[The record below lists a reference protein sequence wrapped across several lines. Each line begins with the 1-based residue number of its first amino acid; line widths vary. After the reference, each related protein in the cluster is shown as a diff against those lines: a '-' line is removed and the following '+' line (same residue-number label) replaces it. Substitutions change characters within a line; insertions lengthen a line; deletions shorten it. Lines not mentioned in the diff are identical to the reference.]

1 MRLSIKTFVDGTCV
15 ILKKSPE
22 AKMHK
27 LKQFLLI
34 FLFATFLVITE
45 CHNKYSKDS
54 NNVEKQEETEKPAVD
69 LRHISLKH
77 LDRPFRMAKLNLLW
91 SKAVHRLTDPKL
103 QSLFGELKLHDKE
116 EITWKHLR
124 AEGKD
129 KDGLKEAKLRDK
141 LKTIMTNYGLLD
153 QIDDIDDEKKVFP
166 YKALNEASDKHIN
179 KSLFKDKKLNKLW
192 EKAAMAGFSKDELS
206 ALREEFHH
214 HQDKIDQYYSLL
226 YKVKGDP
233 NDHIE
238 ERELN
243 SLDES
248 LDKYNKIEIMEEKE
262 PNKDYLEKANMIRDH
277 HKQIKD
283 GFEHLDRLA
292 AAGPASK
299 EFVEPKVQGLW
310 RIAVESNFTN
320 SELQSL
326 KTELFHYE
334 NRLLKLRHLQAEH
347 AINEDKH
354 LKKQKYSGG
363 KSNGHK
369 LMEDNIK
376 KHARKVD
383 KIHLD
388 IETKIMQR
396 HIEL

>member
-1 MRLSIKTFVDGTCV
+1 MIKVRQIFTILFVSSI
-15 ILKKSPE
+15 
-22 AKMHK
+22 
-27 LKQFLLI
+27 LI
-34 FLFATFLVITE
+34 VTE
-45 CHNKYSKDS
+45 CHNKYSKDA
-54 NNVEKQEETEKPAVD
+54 NKQTENTGTDYDSPGDD
-69 LRHISLKH
+69 LRPISLKH

-91 SKAVHRLTDPKL
+91 SKAVHRLTDQKL
-103 QSLFGELKLHDKE
+103 ESLFGDLKLHDKE

-129 KDGLKEAKLRDK
+129 KDGLKEAELRDK
-141 LKTIMTNYGLLD
+141 LKTIMTNYGLID
-153 QIDDIDDEKKVFP
+153 QVEDVHDEKKVYP

-192 EKAAMAGFSKDELS
+192 EKAVMAGFSRDELA

-233 NDHIE
+233 NEEIE
-238 ERELN
+238 NEDKEEDKAEN
-243 SLDES
+243 SLDET
-248 LDKYNKIEIMEEKE
+248 LDKYNRIEIMEEKE
-262 PNKDYLEKANMIRDH
+262 PNKDHLDKVNMIREHHSKIKEGFDH
-277 HKQIKD
+277 LEK
-283 GFEHLDRLA
+283 LA
-292 AAGPASK
+292 GSGPASK

-310 RIAVESNFTN
+310 RIALESNFTAA
-320 SELQSL
+320 ELQSL
-326 KTELFHYE
+326 KAELLHYE
-334 NRLLKLRHLQAEH
+334 NRLLKLRHMQVEH

-354 LKKQKYSGG
+354 NKKQKFSGE
-363 KSNGHK
+363 KANGAK
-369 LMEDNIK
+369 MMEENIRK
-376 KHARKVD
+376 QARKVD